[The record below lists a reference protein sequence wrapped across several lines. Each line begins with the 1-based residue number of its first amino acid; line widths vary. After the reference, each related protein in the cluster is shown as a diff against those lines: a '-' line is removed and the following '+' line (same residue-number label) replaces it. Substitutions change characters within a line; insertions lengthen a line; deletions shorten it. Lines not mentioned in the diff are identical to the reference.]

1 METLEIRKKI
11 LANKH
16 VKILFSTMSF
26 FYLQGFKPKEMLSL
40 STLYDILTIAKP
52 NYIALQLSEKE
63 YLEKYVPTMK
73 HPLFPEIMDKIDLL
87 LRIRSEEILKFD
99 EIDEN
104 SMHNFYCIDF
114 CKKRKCKI
122 LFCGRES
129 EENQR
134 IYEVFFPLNMKSM
147 QK

>member
-11 LANKH
+11 LANNH

-63 YLEKYVPTMK
+63 YNEKYVPTMK
-73 HPLFPEIMDKIDLL
+73 HPLFPGIMDKIDLL

-99 EIDEN
+99 EIDEK

-114 CKKRKCKI
+114 CKKRKCRI
-122 LFCGRES
+122 LFCGREP

-134 IYEVFFPLNMKSM
+134 IYEVFFPINLKPM